1 MTAPSIGAY
10 TTAQR
15 TSNGTTLSISV
26 PSYSAGDTLY
36 VAYVDDAD
44 ASAISIDGTGW
55 TFRG

>member
-1 MTAPSIGAY
+1 MAAPTLGAY
-10 TTAQR
+10 TTASR
-15 TSNGTTLSISV
+15 TTNGTTLAISV

-44 ASAISIDGTGW
+44 AGAISIDGTGW